1 MSKSIYLVVSSKRNT
16 YPNRLAARGGMDREV
31 KGTGKG
37 GAKYCS
43 SFSRPLLL
51 LQGSS
56 QKFRQLAYTSASG
69 NAPGRALRTAHALFR
84 PRPLR
89 VYNVVLS
96 RHSKITPVPHRSRR
110 RFFVFCPRG
119 VLLIRLRGGAPRPE
133 KETQQILL
141 QTKSGVLSK
150 MYVQ

>member
-1 MSKSIYLVVSSKRNT
+1 MSKSRYLVVSSKRNT

-89 VYNVVLS
+89 GYNVVLS
-96 RHSKITPVPHRSRR
+96 HHSKITPVPHRSRR
-110 RFFVFCPRG
+110 RFFVLGR
-119 VLLIRLRGGAPRPE
+119 LINKVERRRSSARE
-133 KETQQILL
+133 RDTADIASDEIWRAK
-141 QTKSGVLSK
+141 
-150 MYVQ
+150 